1 MGRRREFKLTE
12 DEVKRLEM
20 VECNSKDGATRA
32 RYQAIRLYGL
42 GYRADE
48 VRLISKCSA
57 SSLMEWCQCY
67 RQEGISGLIDKR
79 VGGTRAKLSAEQVE
93 HLQHTMERYT
103 PDQKWGAGDSVGGEF
118 WTIADVRR
126 LVKQECSMAFESN
139 TSYRTLMSLCGMSYQ
154 KTQRVYKNRSADKVA
169 EFEEQLEKNSR
180 FSPKPGEN
188 GDLSRRRSQYLPT
201 SQ

>member
-12 DEVKRLEM
+12 DEAKLLEM
-20 VECNSKDGATRA
+20 VECSSKDGATRA
-32 RYQAIRLYGL
+32 RYQAIRLYGT

-48 VRLISKCSA
+48 VRTISRCSA
-57 SSLMEWCQCY
+57 RSLVEWCKCY

-79 VGGTRAKLSAEQVE
+79 VGGTRAKLSAEQIE

-103 PDQKWGAGDSVGGEF
+103 PDQKWGVGDSIGREF

-126 LVKQECSMAFESN
+126 LVKQECSLEFASN

-169 EFEEQLEKNSR
+169 EFEEQLEKKLSIW
-180 FSPKPGEN
+180 PKT
-188 GDLSRRRSQYLPT
+188 Q
-201 SQ
+201 